1 MIASLRKTLWQ
12 SIDVVAPML
21 VLIAAI
27 ALRWADPQFMQDL
40 RLQVFDQY
48 QRIMPRPYHPQW
60 QAQTGTVGVGIVDVD
75 EASLA
80 RYGQWPW
87 PRDLIARLLGELQQ
101 QGAAGVAVD
110 MVFAE
115 PDRTSLDVVV
125 PRLGQIKAYA
135 ALREQFKKLQ
145 AQDHTLTS
153 NDDFLAATLRQLPTT
168 VLGFSFTNRKPERE
182 PALKKGV
189 IYAGSNPYWALPA
202 FSGAT
207 ANLAVLESAAAGI
220 GSINVGKD
228 SDGLIR
234 RVPLVF
240 ALGDS
245 EQARL
250 YPSLVAEVLRVVQ
263 GESQSVRLKSAD
275 ASGESFFGGG
285 SVGIVKARIGAIEIP
300 TDESGQVSL
309 WDSGHQP
316 QRYIPAWQVLERQVD
331 PVRLEG
337 QILFLG
343 TSAPGLAD
351 LRSTPLESVIPG
363 VEIHAQ
369 IAEQILSQTF
379 LNRPDYSKGLEL
391 VLMSVLGLVLI
402 LAIRRLR
409 AIVGAALGLV
419 MIAAALGF
427 SWYAFTEL
435 RLLLD
440 PLYVAACALAV
451 YLVASIFHFARSE
464 ADKRHVRS
472 AFGRY
477 LSPALVEQLAR
488 NPEKLRL
495 GGEMREMTLLFC
507 DIRGFTTISEQF
519 DPPGLTRFINAF
531 LTPMTETILAHG
543 GTIDKYIGDC
553 IMAFWNAP
561 LDVPDHPA
569 SACRATL
576 QMFARLQVLNAKLEL
591 DAEREQRTFIP
602 IKVGAGLNSGPVC
615 VGNMGSDMRFDY
627 SVLGDAVNLASRL
640 ESQSKNYAVDIV
652 IGANTESAIRGDFA
666 TLELDFIKVKGKLA
680 PVRIHALMG
689 DKSMLESK
697 PFQQQVAQHQE
708 MLKAYNAQNWHEC
721 VRFCQALA
729 IDWPELSGFYGVY
742 LARAA
747 DFRANPPGVDW
758 DGVYVATSK

>member
-1 MIASLRKTLWQ
+1 M
-12 SIDVVAPML
+12 DVVAPLL
-21 VLIAAI
+21 VLLAAI
-27 ALRWADPQFMQDL
+27 ALRFADPQFMQDL

-48 QRIMPRPYHPQW
+48 QRIKARPYDPQW
-60 QAQTGTVGVGIVDVD
+60 HAQIGSVGVSIIDVD

-87 PRDLIARLLGELQQ
+87 PRDLIARLLGELQK

-125 PRLGQIKAYA
+125 PRLEQIEAYA
-135 ALREQFKKLQ
+135 ALRQQFQKLQ
-145 AQDHTLTS
+145 AQDPTLTS
-153 NDDFLAATLRQLPTT
+153 NDDFLAATLQQLPTT
-168 VLGFSFTNRKPERE
+168 VLGFSFTNRKLERE

-189 IYAGSNPYWALPA
+189 VFAGSNPYWSLPA

-207 ANLAVLESAAAGI
+207 ANLAMLETAAAGI
-220 GSINVGKD
+220 GSINVVKD
-228 SDGLIR
+228 RDGLIR

-245 EQARL
+245 DQVGDHAQARL
-250 YPSLVAEVLRVVQ
+250 YPSLVAEILRVVQ

-285 SVGIVKARIGAIEIP
+285 RAGIVKARIGALEIP
-300 TDESGQVSL
+300 TDASGQVSL

-316 QRYIPAWQVLERQVD
+316 QRYIPAWQVLEQKLD
-331 PVRLEG
+331 PARIAG
-337 QILFLG
+337 KILFLG

-351 LRSTPLESVIPG
+351 IRATPLENVIPG

-379 LNRPDYSKGLEL
+379 LNRPDYSRGLEL
-391 VLMSVLGLVLI
+391 VFMSVLGLMLI
-402 LAIRRLR
+402 VAIRRLH
-409 AIVGAALGLV
+409 AMVGAALGLV
-419 MIAAALGF
+419 AIAVAFGV
-427 SWYAFTEL
+427 SWYAFAQL
-435 RLLLD
+435 RLLID
-440 PLYVAACALAV
+440 PLYAALSALAV

-464 ADKRHVRS
+464 ADKRQVRS

-495 GGEMREMTLLFC
+495 GGEMREMTMLFC

-531 LTPMTETILAHG
+531 LTPMTEIILAHS

-561 LDVPDHPA
+561 LDVPEHPA
-569 SACRATL
+569 NACRATL
-576 QMFARLQVLNAKLEL
+576 QMFARLRVLNAKLRL
-591 DAEREQRTFIP
+591 DAEREQRAFIA
-602 IKVGAGLNSGPVC
+602 IQVGAGINSGPVC
-615 VGNMGSDMRFDY
+615 VGNLGSDMRFDY

-652 IGANTESAIRGDFA
+652 IGENTEIAIRGEFA
-666 TLELDFIKVKGKLA
+666 TLALDFIKVKGKLV

-697 PFQQQVAQHQE
+697 RFQHHAVQHQE
-708 MLKAYNAQNWHEC
+708 MLHAYSGQDWHACEH
-721 VRFCQALA
+721 FCQALA
-729 IDWPELSGFYGVY
+729 IEWPELSGFYAVY

-747 DFRANPPGVDW
+747 DFRANPPGAHW
-758 DGVYVATSK
+758 DGVYAAAAK